1 MEKLDF
7 LIGIISEENNALH
20 DIVQA
25 IEANGNASIDG
36 LYTFFRYK
44 YYSYKS
50 YILQFGLSIAMM
62 LAVMT
67 APAAAP
73 WRMALV

>member
-1 MEKLDF
+1 MEKLDS
-7 LIGIISEENNALH
+7 LVGIISEENNALH

-25 IEANGNASIDG
+25 IEANDNASIDG

-50 YILQFGLSIAMM
+50 
-62 LAVMT
+62 
-67 APAAAP
+67 
-73 WRMALV
+73 

>member
-1 MEKLDF
+1 MWKPIVVSRQRCTYWVVNAIKAVIVPRMEKLDF
-7 LIGIISEENNALH
+7 LVGIISEENNALH

-25 IEANGNASIDG
+25 IEANGNASTDG

-50 YILQFGLSIAMM
+50 
-62 LAVMT
+62 
-67 APAAAP
+67 
-73 WRMALV
+73 

>member
-1 MEKLDF
+1 MEKLDS
-7 LIGIISEENNALH
+7 LVGIISEENNALH

-25 IEANGNASIDG
+25 IEAYGNASIDG

-50 YILQFGLSIAMM
+50 
-62 LAVMT
+62 
-67 APAAAP
+67 
-73 WRMALV
+73 